1 MEPTA
6 SQVERVGACVR
17 AGAST
22 ASSQVV
28 QGAFMGSVFKRKA
41 WAALGGP
48 GLLQ

>member
-6 SQVERVGACVR
+6 SQVDRVGSCVR

-28 QGAFMGSVFKRKA
+28 QGAFMGRVFKKKS
-41 WAALGGP
+41 LGLGDGP
-48 GLLQ
+48 GSLQ